1 MGPGLSRMALNGFC
15 RLVRFGFRLGH
26 DCFGSAERIC
36 LFCGQVRN
44 FIRHRRFLLYRGA
57 VNGIGFRRSRDIEV
71 HHIHIQFLFMFIHI
85 IRRIEH
91 VTVILRKRVLFII
104 VHVNPTG
111 VKRKTSGGIRVF
123 FSEGVP
129 RIVIIHRQ
137 IKDRLFFGLRFRLQL
152 WLKDIRSVK
161 GLRGICT
168 FWCRCRFRGGRDDR
182 FRFIFQNVKDFGGF
196 RIDFGVNVHLDVYR
210 FVVVNRGGC
219 FGFLR
224 ILGRF
229 FFSRFSRCFLMLF
242 IVFVRFPF
250 VLIFFRNLFKD
261 N

>member
-1 MGPGLSRMALNGFC
+1 ML
-15 RLVRFGFRLGH
+15 
-26 DCFGSAERIC
+26 
-36 LFCGQVRN
+36 
-44 FIRHRRFLLYRGA
+44 
-57 VNGIGFRRSRDIEV
+57 
-71 HHIHIQFLFMFIHI
+71 IHI
-85 IRRIEH
+85 IGRIEY
-91 VTVILRKRVLFII
+91 VSIIVRKRVLFI

-137 IKDRLFFGLRFRLQL
+137 IKNQLFFRLRFQFRFR
-152 WLKDIRSVK
+152 LKDIRSVK

>member
-1 MGPGLSRMALNGFC
+1 MRYARVKWRFHPGPAISL
-15 RLVRFGFRLGH
+15 
-26 DCFGSAERIC
+26 
-36 LFCGQVRN
+36 RN
-44 FIRHRRFLLYRGA
+44 PFLLYQ
-57 VNGIGFRRSRDIEV
+57 NFF
-71 HHIHIQFLFMFIHI
+71 FL
-85 IRRIEH
+85 
-91 VTVILRKRVLFII
+91 
-104 VHVNPTG
+104 
-111 VKRKTSGGIRVF
+111 
-123 FSEGVP
+123 
-129 RIVIIHRQ
+129 IIHRQ
-137 IKDRLFFGLRFRLQL
+137 IKDRLFFWLRFRLQL
-152 WLKDIRSVK
+152 WLKDVRRIKRLS
-161 GLRGICT
+161 GICILGS
-168 FWCRCRFRGGRDDR
+168 RCCFRGGRNDR